1 MLTVEGVYGFSG
13 LGFVKGVD
21 FSCTNVSPSV
31 YRCVAKIGSGALAVY
46 KDLQATVAAIS
57 AQMSAAKVLSMPSQ
71 LAALE
76 IDGQPGNTT
85 AIGVLF
91 IGAAFLAAVP
101 PTDPVLIDALTSSG
115 DAKADIEKIAAN
127 AAEIT
132 AYFKDVLVNHPEALR
147 PPPQVVEKIIEKEK
161 IIQKEFGTKFRPI
174 GALVITAAF
183 LGALG
188 LAAASAYFL
197 SHPDEGANQ
206 EF

>member
-1 MLTVEGVYGFSG
+1 MRELKDFAIML
-13 LGFVKGVD
+13 
-21 FSCTNVSPSV
+21 
-31 YRCVAKIGSGALAVY
+31 
-46 KDLQATVAAIS
+46 
-57 AQMSAAKVLSMPSQ
+57 MLSNDG
-71 LAALE
+71 E
-76 IDGQPGNTT
+76 I
-85 AIGVLF
+85 F
-91 IGAAFLAAVP
+91 WKWH
-101 PTDPVLIDALTSSG
+101 LTSDEAAELLIKKQLGMIQEEKPGHLKEKPLESFEKKTPEAPKQS
-115 DAKADIEKIAAN
+115 DNPNINPSEKDIEKIAAN

-132 AYFKDVLVNHPEALR
+132 TYFKDVLVNHPEALR

-197 SHPDEGANQ
+197 SHPNEGDKQ